1 MKIKLFY
8 NKEKIERQNF
18 ESKIKT
24 IFTDNLTEG
33 KIRTTNKTLDNSY
46 ID

>member
-8 NKEKIERQNF
+8 NKEKKRQNF
-18 ESKIKT
+18 ENKIKT
-24 IFTDNLTEG
+24 IFNDNLTEG
-33 KIRTTNKTLDNSY
+33 KIRTTNKTLENSY